1 MPRPTVMTPEV
12 IAKLE
17 KRFRDGATN
26 LEAIEGLISEDTFYH
41 HQKINPE
48 FAARMDMAKEYTT
61 EIARGV
67 VSKAI
72 KRGDRDTAKWWL
84 ERRNKAQFS
93 TKTETDLTSGGN
105 ALSPILVKFIG
116 EDDTKSRTDN

>member
-1 MPRPTVMTPEV
+1 MPRKTVMTPEV
-12 IAKLE
+12 LDELE

-26 LEAIEGLISEDTFYH
+26 LEAIDGLISEDTFYD
-41 HQKINPE
+41 HQKKNPE

-116 EDDTKSRTDN
+116 EDDTKSSTDN

>member
-12 IAKLE
+12 IDELE

-26 LEAIEGLISEDTFYH
+26 LEAIEGLISEDTFYD
-41 HQKINPE
+41 HQKRNPE

-84 ERRNKAQFS
+84 ERKNKQEFS
-93 TKTETDLTSGGN
+93 TKTETDIRVKELPK
-105 ALSPILVKFIG
+105 PIMDI
-116 EDDTKSRTDN
+116 TDVRPNDSNS

>member
-12 IAKLE
+12 IDELE

-26 LEAIEGLISEDTFYH
+26 LEAIEGLISEDTFYD
-41 HQKINPE
+41 HQKRNPE

-84 ERRNKAQFS
+84 ERKNKAQFS
-93 TKTETDLTSGGN
+93 TKTETDIRVKELPK
-105 ALSPILVKFIG
+105 PIMDVTGVSNEENTNTI
-116 EDDTKSRTDN
+116 

>member
-1 MPRPTVMTPEV
+1 MPRKTVMTPEV
-12 IAKLE
+12 LDELE

-26 LEAIEGLISEDTFYH
+26 LEAIEGLISEDTFYD
-41 HQKINPE
+41 HQKKNPE